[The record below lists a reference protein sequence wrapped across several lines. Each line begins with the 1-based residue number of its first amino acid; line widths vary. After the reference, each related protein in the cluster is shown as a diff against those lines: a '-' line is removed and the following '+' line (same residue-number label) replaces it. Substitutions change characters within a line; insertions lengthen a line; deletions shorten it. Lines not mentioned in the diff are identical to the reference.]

1 MSKKTMI
8 KDFRFTP
15 PVQKQ
20 RSQFDL
26 SKRRCFTM
34 DSAYLIPAY
43 VKKVYPGDTFN
54 LHCRHQTRMLSPLR
68 YPIMDNLKIE
78 MHYFF
83 CDERVLFP
91 RFTEFLG
98 EQLTPGVGSTVTL
111 PTVAIGAYESGV
123 LDQRVPTHSICD
135 YLGIPASRAGFG
147 PAGVAIRA
155 EMFRMYNQIYN
166 WYYRDQNVTD
176 MAPEYLEGG
185 VTAGEQDVYTVY
197 PLRLRHK
204 RKDYFTSCQLWPQKG
219 PDVLLPMA
227 ASAPVFGDGYGVAF
241 VNQTKTDADYFT
253 YATAEVDMQTGT
265 SVNPDLPTGS
275 DGALLSNLNDGSV
288 LGVASAAQIAYRQ
301 THGAPNASSGLYAD
315 LSQSVAGTI
324 NDLRRAWAVQMYL
337 ETDMLYGTRY
347 PERVYGHFGVTVSD
361 PAYKP
366 DFLGG
371 GLDFIQNVPVV
382 QTSATSLQNSE
393 YQGTVT
399 AFGIGSGDLGGFT
412 YTSETDGWIMAI
424 LSIVPDITYSQGIPR
439 DFLNGDRFDEYV
451 PELANLGEQPVYN
464 IELYASNAPT
474 QQMAT
479 FGYQEPWAH
488 LRFDFSDFAGLMR
501 HPQHVSVGETSLDA
515 WHLGQDLYDVA
526 AYPVLDTE
534 FLEYDPA
541 VVDRVSAVTS
551 QPQFLVDLYFS
562 VTAAR
567 VLPAFPSRSRLGG
580 I

>member
-1 MSKKTMI
+1 MPKGTMI

-15 PVQKQ
+15 PVQKS

-34 DSAYLIPAY
+34 DSAHLIPAY

-54 LHCRHQTRMLSPLR
+54 LSCRHQTRMLSPLK
-68 YPIMDNLKIE
+68 YPIMDNLKVE
-78 MHYFF
+78 MHYYF

-91 RFTEFLG
+91 RFTEFIG
-98 EQLTPGVGSTVTL
+98 EQLVPGVSSSVTL
-111 PTVAIGAYESGV
+111 PTIAIGAYEEGV
-123 LDQRVPTHSICD
+123 LDERVPTHSICD
-135 YLGIPASRAGFG
+135 YLGIPASQAGFG

-155 EMFRMYNQIYN
+155 EIFRLYNQIYN
-166 WYYRDQNVTD
+166 WYYRDQDVTT
-176 MAPEYLEGG
+176 MAPVYTDGG
-185 VTAGEQDVYTVY
+185 VTIGEQDVYTVY
-197 PLRLRHK
+197 PLRRRQK
-204 RKDYFTSCQLWPQKG
+204 RKDYFTSCRPWPQKG

-227 ASAPVFGDGYGVAF
+227 ESAPVFGNGYGVAF
-241 VNQTKTDADYFT
+241 VNQTKTDADDFI
-253 YATAEVDMQTGT
+253 YATAEADFQTGV
-265 SVNPDLPTGS
+265 SVNPDRLTGS
-275 DGALLSNLNDGSV
+275 DGVSLPNVNDGAV

-301 THGAPNASSGLYAD
+301 THGVPNASTGLYAD

-324 NDLRRAWAVQMYL
+324 NELRNAWAMQMIL
-337 ETDMLYGTRY
+337 ETDMLYGSRY
-347 PERVYGHFGVTVSD
+347 PERVYGHFGVTVAD

-366 DFLGG
+366 DYLGG
-371 GLDFIQNVPVV
+371 GIDFIQNVPVV
-382 QTSATSLQNSE
+382 QTSQNDTQAGQYLGKVTS
-393 YQGTVT
+393 
-399 AFGIGSGDLGGFT
+399 FGIGSGNLGGFT

-464 IELYASNAPT
+464 IELYASSVPT
-474 QQMAT
+474 QHMAT

-501 HPQHVSVGETSLDA
+501 HPYHVSDGETSLDA
-515 WHLGQDLYDVA
+515 WHLGQDLHDELA
-526 AYPVLDTE
+526 FPVLNTA
-534 FLEYDPA
+534 FLEYWPS
-541 VVDRVSAVTS
+541 VVDRVVQIPS